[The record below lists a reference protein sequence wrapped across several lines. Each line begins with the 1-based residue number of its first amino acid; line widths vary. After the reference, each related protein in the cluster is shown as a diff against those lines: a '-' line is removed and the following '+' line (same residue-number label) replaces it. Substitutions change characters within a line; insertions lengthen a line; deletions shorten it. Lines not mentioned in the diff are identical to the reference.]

1 MWRALAV
8 SVMCI
13 NLAFATFEFFFII
26 FGVTDVLKYS
36 KEHPI
41 SSLDITS
48 LTISS
53 LLPLTAISLYV
64 LCLTWMICTNRANCL
79 IYVTLVFFPA
89 FHVVNA
95 IYFFI
100 RVGDRLSSGGKGT
113 EIKLG
118 PDRPSSNLQER
129 PMSELTAY
137 TGIAIYCA
145 FFIYAGLAWF
155 VLFREM
161 KQRKKM
167 EAAEY
172 FVGL

>member
-1 MWRALAV
+1 MWRGLAV
-8 SVMCI
+8 SVMAI
-13 NLAFATFEFFFII
+13 NLGFAIFEFFFII
-26 FGVTDVLKYS
+26 FGVTDVLQYS
-36 KEHPI
+36 KENPI
-41 SSLDITS
+41 STLDVTS
-48 LTISS
+48 LTISA
-53 LLPLTAISLYV
+53 LLPITAISLYA

-100 RVGDRLSSGGKGT
+100 RVNALFAGSKARFGL
-113 EIKLG
+113 
-118 PDRPSSNLQER
+118 DRPASNLQET
-129 PMSELTAY
+129 PMSRFTAY
-137 TGIAIYCA
+137 TGIAIYA
-145 FFIYAGLAWF
+145 IFFVYSGLAWF

-161 KQRKKM
+161 KRRKKM